1 MTEFSFK
8 MLAYVIKGY
17 IIILKKNYENFSKE
31 ISHFMEINL
40 KMRLKAKK
48 EDETKEKHAIVNKAD
63 DIKSLNPLN
72 NFLLLSNY
80 SQNDLSGFSSDLANQ
95 FLSTIKKM
103 KKSHNPTI
111 KSLYEGVE
119 NSGKLEFLIKNFSEN
134 VKKSQDLFNNP
145 LHMDHFENNNLVNI
159 FQQNENLFSDYI
171 NLSMKIDG
179 ARSVKSIGN
188 SEKNRL
194 QEIIEEENEPLNQ
207 ANSQHFAFFGLDEKK
222 ELLFLNKL
230 GLSKEAVEKKLPFF
244 KFDKEINLT
253 SEEILNNLI
262 EAERLVILEQQNEV
276 NSKNLAE
283 ASRDNV

>member
-1 MTEFSFK
+1 

-40 KMRLKAKK
+40 KMRLKSKK

-134 VKKSQDLFNNP
+134 VKKSQDLFNK
-145 LHMDHFENNNLVNI
+145 HFENYNLVNI

-171 NLSMKIDG
+171 NLSMKIDDS
-179 ARSVKSIGN
+179 RSVKSIGN
-188 SEKNRL
+188 SEKNKL

-230 GLSKEAVEKKLPFF
+230 GLSKEAGEKKLPFF